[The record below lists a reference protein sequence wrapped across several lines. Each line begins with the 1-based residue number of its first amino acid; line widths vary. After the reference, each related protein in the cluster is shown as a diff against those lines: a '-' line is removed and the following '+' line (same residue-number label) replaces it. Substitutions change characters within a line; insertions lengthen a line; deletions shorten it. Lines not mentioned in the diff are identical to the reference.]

1 MQSRK
6 LQSGMTM
13 WGLLFV
19 LGVIAFMFF
28 IFFKLLPPYITDSK
42 VSSALL
48 SLSKKPDVETMN
60 LAQIKESVRK
70 TLEIDNADN
79 DIDLNKTLTLEQ
91 AGKMKVIRINYE
103 AVVPLAGNISAL
115 LTFDHSLQVKSV
127 D

>member
-19 LGVIAFMFF
+19 LGVFSFMLFL
-28 IFFKLLPPYITDSK
+28 FFKLLPPYLTDMK

-48 SLSKKPDVETMN
+48 SLSKKPDIDTMN

-79 DIDLNKTLTLEQ
+79 DIDLNKTLTLEPR
-91 AGKMKVIRINYE
+91 GKMKVIRINYE
-103 AVVPLAGNISAL
+103 AVVPIAANISAL
-115 LTFDHSLQVKSV
+115 LSFDHILEVKSV
-127 D
+127 E

>member
-19 LGVIAFMFF
+19 LGVLAFTLFL
-28 IFFKLLPPYITDSK
+28 FFKLLPPYITDAK

-48 SLSKKPDVETMN
+48 SLSKKPDVDTMN

-70 TLEIDNADN
+70 TLEVDNADN
-79 DIDLNKTLTLEQ
+79 DIDLNKTLTLEPR
-91 AGKMKVIRINYE
+91 GKMKVIRINYE
-103 AVVPLAGNISAL
+103 AVVPIAGNISAL
-115 LTFDHSLQVKSV
+115 LTFDHTLEVKTV
-127 D
+127 E